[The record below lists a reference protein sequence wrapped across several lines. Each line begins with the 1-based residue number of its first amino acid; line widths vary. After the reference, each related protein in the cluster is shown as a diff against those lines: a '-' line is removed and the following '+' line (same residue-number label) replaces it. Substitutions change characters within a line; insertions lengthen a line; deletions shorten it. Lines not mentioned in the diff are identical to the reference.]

1 MKRYIIRCIERNN
14 PDAFWVDY
22 SGIIHTDPEAARAE
36 VRKAAVEHRKT
47 HLFMIAEVEE

>member
-1 MKRYIIRCIERNN
+1 MKRYIIRCIERHN

-22 SGIIHTDPEAARAE
+22 SGIIHTDPETARAE
-36 VRKAAVEHRKT
+36 VRKAALEHRKT